1 MIKNIV
7 FDFGDI
13 FINLNKKLFAEELQK
28 IHISQ
33 ESEEM
38 LPILQQ
44 YEMGLVSTDKFL
56 TFFEERLHVSQ
67 DKLKRAWNSILLDFP
82 KERLGC
88 YKFESN
94 NFKTILMKFLII
106 DFLNEGG
113 PLFMYTT
120 LAILIT
126 CLILI
131 VKEYITKNESKKT
144 FNTIK
149 SLSLFVLVWGFLG
162 SLIGLTGAFDA
173 ISMQGNVSPEILA
186 AGLKI
191 ALLSPIFGTLSFLI
205 VRIGIL
211 LLQLKK

>member
-13 FINLNKKLFAEELQK
+13 FINLDKKLFAEELQK

-82 KERLGC
+82 KERLR
-88 YKFESN
+88 FIQNLS
-94 NFKTILMKFLII
+94 
-106 DFLNEGG
+106 
-113 PLFMYTT
+113 
-120 LAILIT
+120 
-126 CLILI
+126 
-131 VKEYITKNESKKT
+131 ESKKYRL
-144 FNTIK
+144 FLLSNTNDLHISWIQK
-149 SLSLFVLVWGFLG
+149 NWGMEQYNAFKICFEQFYLSHEINLRKPNNNIYEFVLTTNKLAPKETLFIDDTKENTDAAKALG
-162 SLIGLTGAFDA
+162 IHIWNLKPGKEDVLELLTKNY
-173 ISMQGNVSPEILA
+173 I
-186 AGLKI
+186 
-191 ALLSPIFGTLSFLI
+191 
-205 VRIGIL
+205 
-211 LLQLKK
+211 